1 MVYKII
7 TMKKTILSLLI
18 IVTGLSVFAQSNDQP
33 KGRLSGNFNMEAWYY
48 LKDSVIGTEVP
59 PEKTLMNAYGNF
71 RYEYGNFTAGLRFE
85 GYLNTLQGFE
95 SGNDGTGIPYR
106 FLSYKN
112 KELQFTVGNFYDQFG
127 NGLVLRAWEDKNL
140 GYDNAFEGVHVKY
153 NPYKGVYFKGL
164 YGKQRVFFDLG
175 DGIVRGMDAEFNINE
190 LLDSLISTNSRLVLG
205 GSMVS
210 KYQKDNNIQYNLP
223 ENVAAFAGRFNFQ
236 SGMFALK
243 GEYAHKV
250 NDPSADNDLI
260 FKDGDA
266 LLLNATWSKGPFGMV
281 LDGKWVDN
289 MSFRSDYQ
297 AVDKNLLINYLPA
310 ITQNHTYAL
319 AAMYPYATQLTGEAG
334 VQGEFYYRLKRKSLL
349 GGKYGTLITLNYSR
363 VHDIERETEGL
374 VNDTLGYKDQFL
386 AISDDL
392 LYDDFNLKIERKFT
406 KEFKAVLVA
415 QHVTYNK
422 QVIEGKGGIV
432 YAKTGVLDLS
442 YRLFRRHT
450 LRFEQQ
456 LLLTDQDRGDWYS
469 ALLEYTISPHWFF
482 SVMDQYNYGNEHK
495 DLRVHYYTVSMGYN
509 KGGNR
514 IQLNFGKQREGIVCV
529 GGVCRQVPSAYGA
542 YITLSST
549 F

>member
-1 MVYKII
+1 M
-7 TMKKTILSLLI
+7 MKKILLSILI
-18 IVTGLSVFAQSNDQP
+18 IVINLPIFSQVDGQP

-95 SGNDGTGIPYR
+95 SGNDGSGIPYR

-153 NPYKGVYFKGL
+153 NPAKGVYFKGL
-164 YGKQRVFFDLG
+164 YGKQRIYFELG
-175 DGIVRGMDAEFNINE
+175 DGIVRGFDAEFNVNE
-190 LLDSLISTNSRLVLG
+190 MFDTLQSFKSRLVIG
-205 GSMVS
+205 GSFVS
-210 KYQKDNNIQYNLP
+210 KYQEDENLQYNLP
-223 ENVAAFAGRFNFQ
+223 ENVAAFAGRFNYIRGDF
-236 SGMFALK
+236 GLK
-243 GEYAHKV
+243 GEYAHKI
-250 NDPSADNDLI
+250 NDPSADNYLI
-260 FKDGDA
+260 FKDGHA
-266 LLLNATWSKGPFGMV
+266 LLLNTTWSKGQFGMV

-297 AVDKNLLINYLPA
+297 AVGKALLINYLPA

-363 VHDIERETEGL
+363 VHDIERDREDVADE
-374 VNDTLGYKDQFL
+374 NLGYKDQFL
-386 AISDDL
+386 AVSDEL
-392 LYDDFNLKIERKFT
+392 LFDDVNLKIERKFT
-406 KEFKAVLVA
+406 KKFKAVLVA
-415 QHVTYNK
+415 QHVSYNK
-422 QVIEGKGGIV
+422 EVIEGKGGTI

-442 YRLFRRHT
+442 YRLFRKHT
-450 LRFEQQ
+450 VRLEQQ
-456 LLLTDQDRGDWYS
+456 ILTTEQDRGDWYS
-469 ALLEYTISPHWFF
+469 AMLEYTISPHWFF
-482 SVMDQYNYGNEHK
+482 SVMDQYNYGNEIK
-495 DLRVHYYTVSMGYN
+495 DMQVHYYTVGMGYN

-542 YITLSST
+542 YLTISST